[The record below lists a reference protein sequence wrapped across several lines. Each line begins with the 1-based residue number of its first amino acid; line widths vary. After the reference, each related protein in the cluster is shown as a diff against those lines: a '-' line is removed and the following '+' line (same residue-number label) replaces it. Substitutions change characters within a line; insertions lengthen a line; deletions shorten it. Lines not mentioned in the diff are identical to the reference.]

1 MPSAGSNIAVMSLR
15 RTLFIVAAA
24 VAVLPVVSCGSQ
36 IALDKVIQIT
46 DVHSGYTDMGL
57 VNGETKLVPTA
68 TVRVKNTGTETI
80 NGFQL
85 SASFWRVGEDG
96 QKDEIQLPHLV
107 AKDIAPGALSDPIT
121 IRANFGYKLEGARA
135 DFFTHS
141 MFVDF
146 TIRVVGKISGGLFKI
161 GEVPVER
168 KILPKDA
175 AVPTK

>member
-1 MPSAGSNIAVMSLR
+1 MSLR
-15 RTLFIVAAA
+15 RLFPLAVISAALVAAL
-24 VAVLPVVSCGSQ
+24 LPAAGCGPQ
-36 IALDKVIQIT
+36 VALDKVIQIT

-80 NGFQL
+80 SGFQL

-107 AKDIAPGALSDPIT
+107 AKDLAPGALSDPIS
-121 IRANFGYKLEGARA
+121 IRANFGYRLEGARA

-141 MFVDF
+141 AFVDF
-146 TIRVVGKISGGLFKI
+146 TIRVIGKISGRLFKI

-168 KILPKDA
+168 KILTKDGS
-175 AVPTK
+175 VPIM